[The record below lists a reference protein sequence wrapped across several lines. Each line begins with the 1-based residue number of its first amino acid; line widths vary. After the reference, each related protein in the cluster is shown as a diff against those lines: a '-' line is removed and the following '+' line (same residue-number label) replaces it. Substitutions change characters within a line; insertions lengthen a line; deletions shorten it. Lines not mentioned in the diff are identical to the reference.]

1 MLSKRENLA
10 LFNFITSFMNKYPF
24 IRKIYLY
31 LFALIGLV
39 LITIGCVRLV
49 SLALKIYV
57 FTKADVYYEYPMARP
72 VKVPVEVEK
81 ETIAMEQP
89 TKEELEQ
96 YQSKQQTAN
105 RQREAAE
112 SLAFI
117 IVGLPLYLY
126 HWSVIKKDKKEENA
140 G

>member
-1 MLSKRENLA
+1 MLNIKNL
-10 LFNFITSFMNKYPF
+10 L

-49 SLALKIYV
+49 GLGLKTYI
-57 FTKADVYYEYPMARP
+57 FTKADIYIEYPMARP
-72 VKVPVEVEK
+72 IKNPPTGGAPIEGNKTE
-81 ETIAMEQP
+81 ELQQP
-89 TKEELEQ
+89 TKEEIEE
-96 YQSKQQTAN
+96 YQNKQQAAN

-126 HWSVIKKDKKEENA
+126 HWSMIKKDKKEEIANA
-140 G
+140 

>member
-1 MLSKRENLA
+1 
-10 LFNFITSFMNKYPF
+10 MNMNNYPL

-39 LITIGCVRLV
+39 LVTIGCVRLV
-49 SLALKIYV
+49 GLGLKTYI
-57 FTKADVYYEYPMARP
+57 FTKADMYYEYPMMRP
-72 VKVPVEVEK
+72 VKVAPVSEVPMEK
-81 ETIAMEQP
+81 VEEITQP
-89 TKEELEQ
+89 SKEEIEE
-96 YQSKQQTAN
+96 YQNKQRASN

-126 HWSVIKKDKKEENA
+126 HWQVIKKDKSMNNK
-140 G
+140 